1 MRRKLIEL
9 SQENLITCD
18 NPNCDYR
25 VPNPTKDPNVDALEY
40 VNMPCPECGEN
51 LLTAADYLQGIR
63 IIEGLNWINK
73 WFSWLTYVVP
83 GKPKKSSIHVHN
95 GIHFKDASQ
104 PEPMP
109 TLSFGTWYPIESAPK
124 DGTVFIGLE
133 DDEVYKMK
141 WVTGIPPVD
150 SCFRLSDGNIHKI
163 HIWDGEFEYKYPN
176 PTHWTPLPELPK
188 E

>member
-1 MRRKLIEL
+1 MAPGQKLIA
-9 SQENLITCD
+9 
-18 NPNCDYR
+18 
-25 VPNPTKDPNVDALEY
+25 KDPY
-40 VNMPCPECGEN
+40 I
-51 LLTAADYLQGIR
+51 IR
-63 IIEGLNWINK
+63 ED
-73 WFSWLTYVVP
+73 
-83 GKPKKSSIHVHN
+83 GKPRFTVGKEYIAEPLEGFRLFKVVTNLGETYHFGYN
-95 GIHFKDASQ
+95 ELETYFKDASQ
-104 PEPMP
+104 PEPTP
-109 TLSFGTWYPIESAPK
+109 APSLGTWYPIESAPK

-163 HIWDGEFEYKYPN
+163 HIWGGEFEYKYPN